1 MLVAFLS
8 PLAFHLQ
15 LMNFA
20 SHLPFLV
27 LPFCPCLCDILI
39 FLTPKL
45 RLCQVCSLF
54 EFVLFA
60 QLANF
65 IKERRG
71 EPQKS
76 FIFPPFPET
85 KNSLFNNW
93 FLSHFMELPLIAHH
107 NFHIFEEQPEKE
119 IFSFILSLLI
129 PTQQSQKQSG
139 RLRFHF
145 SMGDTDP
152 KDIVDEFKDLPRLI
166 DDEDGNDLVD
176 GCTFHSSF
184 SSLSFFM
191 SWSLRIQMLDRML
204 FLVPSCDREDRQL
217 WKKNKWKRKKQEN
230 SP

>member
-1 MLVAFLS
+1 MLVLS
-8 PLAFHLQ
+8 CGYSF
-15 LMNFA
+15 F
-20 SHLPFLV
+20 F
-27 LPFCPCLCDILI
+27 FDTE
-39 FLTPKL
+39 TPT
-45 RLCQVCSLF
+45 RQVCSLF

-139 RLRFHF
+139 FI

-191 SWSLRIQMLDRML
+191 SWSLRRQMLDRML